1 MGKQI
6 ENTDKMTIYFSK
18 FIFRLSVFF
27 LYWRA
32 SLQLLEGEKEITPYL
47 HVGKGTP
54 SFYSAQLDKGM
65 RIDYIETKIK
75 VSRIMNTSLFIAKSY
90 FEG

>member
-1 MGKQI
+1 
-6 ENTDKMTIYFSK
+6 MTIYFSK

-27 LYWRA
+27 LYIGERHCDH
-32 SLQLLEGEKEITPYL
+32 LKGEGEVTPYL
-47 HVGKGTP
+47 HVG
-54 SFYSAQLDKGM
+54 SYSAQLDKSM

-75 VSRIMNTSLFIAKSY
+75 VSPIMNTSYLFIATSY